1 MDPTSI
7 ITNLAAALPAL
18 EGLLRAV
25 LYVLGILLVIR
36 SLHLALR
43 RTEFG
48 AQATSSARVIV
59 TFVTGTLLL
68 AFPATVSTLGLTL
81 FGTTATPGP
90 EAIFA
95 YGNGMLD
102 PLANGPT
109 HDKAAGAFVLIIQLV
124 GFIAIARGLLF
135 LNLAASPGGPQSF
148 GPGLTFLIA
157 GALAVN
163 FPLFFGM
170 IAGLFV

>member
-1 MDPTSI
+1 MDPAAFI
-7 ITNLAAALPAL
+7 ANLAGAVPAF

-25 LYVLGILLVIR
+25 VYVLGVALVIR
-36 SLHLALR
+36 SLHLAVR

-48 AQATSSARVIV
+48 AQATSSARIVV
-59 TFVTGTLLL
+59 TFVTGALLL
-68 AFPATVSTLGLTL
+68 AFPSTVSMLGLTL
-81 FGTTATPGP
+81 FGTAGTPGP

-95 YGNGMLD
+95 YGGGMLD
-102 PLANGPT
+102 TLSTGPSRQAT
-109 HDKAAGAFVLIIQLV
+109 GAFMLIIQLV

-135 LNLAASPGGPQSF
+135 LNMAASPGGPQGF

-163 FPLFFGM
+163 FPTFFGM
-170 IAGLFV
+170 IASLFV

>member
-1 MDPTSI
+1 MDPTAI

-48 AQATSSARVIV
+48 AQATSSARVV
-59 TFVTGTLLL
+59 MTFVTGAMLL

-81 FGTTATPGP
+81 FGTTTTPGP

-95 YGNGMLD
+95 YGKGMLD
-102 PLANGPT
+102 PLATGPT
-109 HDKAAGAFVLIIQLV
+109 RHATGAFVLIIQLV
-124 GFIAIARGLLF
+124 GLIAIARGLLF

-148 GPGLTFLIA
+148 GPGLTFLVA
-157 GALAVN
+157 GSLAVN

>member
-7 ITNLAAALPAL
+7 ITNLTAALPAL

-25 LYVLGILLVIR
+25 VYVLGILLVIR

-59 TFVTGTLLL
+59 TFVTGALLL

-102 PLANGPT
+102 PLATGPT
-109 HDKAAGAFVLIIQLV
+109 RHATGAFVLIIQLV

>member
-1 MDPTSI
+1 MDPTTI
-7 ITNLAAALPAL
+7 ITNLTAALPAL
-18 EGLLRAV
+18 EGLLRAI
-25 LYVLGILLVIR
+25 LYMLGILLVIR

-48 AQATSSARVIV
+48 AQATTSTRVVI
-59 TFVTGTLLL
+59 TFVTGVLLL
-68 AFPATVSTLGLTL
+68 AFPATVSTLGFTL

-102 PLANGPT
+102 PLATGPNR
-109 HDKAAGAFVLIIQLV
+109 HAAGAFVLIIQLV

-157 GALAVN
+157 GTLAVN
-163 FPLFFGM
+163 FPLFFGI
-170 IAGLFV
+170 IADLFA

>member
-36 SLHLALR
+36 SLHHALR

-59 TFVTGTLLL
+59 TFVTGALLL

-95 YGNGMLD
+95 YSNGMLD
-102 PLANGPT
+102 PLATGPT
-109 HDKAAGAFVLIIQLV
+109 RHATGAFVLIIQLV

-163 FPLFFGM
+163 FPQFFGM
-170 IAGLFV
+170 IAGLLA

>member
-59 TFVTGTLLL
+59 TFVTGALLL

-81 FGTTATPGP
+81 FGTTATLGP

-102 PLANGPT
+102 PLANGPSRQ
-109 HDKAAGAFVLIIQLV
+109 AAGTFVLIIQLV

-135 LNLAASPGGPQSF
+135 LNLAASPGAPQSF

-170 IAGLFV
+170 ITNLFA

>member
-102 PLANGPT
+102 PLANGPSR
-109 HDKAAGAFVLIIQLV
+109 KAAGAFVLIIQLV

-163 FPLFFGM
+163 FPQFFGM
-170 IAGLFV
+170 IAGLFA